1 MSSIHTLVGIV
12 LQPLSNEFVKRYELP
27 SISSVKS
34 ALTVLIDKDLVYKTI
49 EGYIVYDRFMGI

>member
-1 MSSIHTLVGIV
+1 VSSIHTLVGIV

-49 EGYIVYDRFMGI
+49 EGYIVYDRFMDI

>member
-1 MSSIHTLVGIV
+1 VSSIHTLVGIV
-12 LQPLSNEFVKRYELP
+12 QQPLSNEFVKRYELP

>member
-1 MSSIHTLVGIV
+1 VSSIHTLVGIV